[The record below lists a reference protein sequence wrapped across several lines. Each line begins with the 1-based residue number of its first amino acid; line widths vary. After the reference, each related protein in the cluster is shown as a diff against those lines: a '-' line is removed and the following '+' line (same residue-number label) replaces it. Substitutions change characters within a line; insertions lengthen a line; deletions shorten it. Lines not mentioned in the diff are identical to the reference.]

1 MKPRRQLESTKVYMA
16 WERPGATMRQGRPMN
31 RQKVMQ
37 ILHEALPGIKEC
49 FGVQDL
55 AIFGSVAR
63 DEAGPN
69 SDVDVLVTFDGR
81 TRFRAFMGLQ
91 FELEAILGAKVDLVT
106 LKAMKPALRPHITQ
120 DLLHVS

>member
-1 MKPRRQLESTKVYMA
+1 
-16 WERPGATMRQGRPMN
+16 MN
-31 RQKVMQ
+31 RQKAMQ
-37 ILHEALPGIKEC
+37 ILHDALPGIRER
-49 FGVQDL
+49 FGVKDL

-81 TRFRAFMGLQ
+81 TRFRAYMGLQ
-91 FELEAILGAKVDLVT
+91 FELEAILGARVDLVT
-106 LKAMKPALRPHITQ
+106 PKAMKPALQPHIER

>member
-1 MKPRRQLESTKVYMA
+1 
-16 WERPGATMRQGRPMN
+16 MN
-31 RQKVMQ
+31 RQTAIQ
-37 ILHEALPGIKEC
+37 ILHDALPGIRER

-63 DEAGPN
+63 DEAGPD

-91 FELEAILGAKVDLVT
+91 FELEAILGARVDLVT
-106 LKAMKPALRPHITQ
+106 PRAMKPALRPHIER
-120 DLLHVS
+120 DLIHVA

>member
-1 MKPRRQLESTKVYMA
+1 MKIMVFSVDSVWLGVESAPQWT
-16 WERPGATMRQGRPMN
+16 RGRSMN

-37 ILHEALPGIKEC
+37 ILHDALPGIRER

-69 SDVDVLVTFDGR
+69 SDVDVLVTFEGR

-91 FELEAILGAKVDLVT
+91 FELESILGARVDLVT
-106 LKAMKPALRPHITQ
+106 PKAMKPTLRPHIER
-120 DLLHVS
+120 DLIHVA

>member
-1 MKPRRQLESTKVYMA
+1 MKIMVFSVDSVWLGVESAPQWT
-16 WERPGATMRQGRPMN
+16 RGRSMN

-37 ILHEALPGIKEC
+37 ILHDALPEIRER

-69 SDVDVLVTFDGR
+69 SDVDVLVTFEGR

-91 FELEAILGAKVDLVT
+91 FELESILGARVDLVT
-106 LKAMKPALRPHITQ
+106 PKAMKPTLRPHIER
-120 DLLHVS
+120 DLIHVA

>member
-1 MKPRRQLESTKVYMA
+1 MN
-16 WERPGATMRQGRPMN
+16 QGPAMN
-31 RQKVMQ
+31 CQKVIQ
-37 ILHEALPGIKEC
+37 ILHDALPEIRER

-55 AIFGSVAR
+55 AVFGSVAR

-91 FELEAILGAKVDLVT
+91 FELDAILGAEVDLVT
-106 LKAMKPALRPHITQ
+106 LKAIKPVLQPHIKR
-120 DLLHVS
+120 DLLDVS